1 MLHFLSLAPPIP
13 PPLDSARERAPLPP
27 SFALWPPP
35 LPKAKDTGG
44 RPPTPT
50 TSLCACVSEEQGGEA
65 QETRSAEQG
74 NDGAGVQRGAN
85 RDPALGAASAL
96 ERAGS
101 DPLIVRS
108 APHRSLPFDICV
120 AQSNTVRPYLTCIRH
135 TLNAA
140 CCLRNFPSQQ
150 VERHNVPEV
159 EFK

>member
-1 MLHFLSLAPPIP
+1 MLHFLSLAPPLP
-13 PPLDSARERAPLPP
+13 SRLSRPRSLPLSLG
-27 SFALWPPP
+27 WPPP
-35 LPKAKDTGG
+35 LPKAKDTGRG

-50 TSLCACVSEEQGGEA
+50 TTLCARVSEEQGGEA

-74 NDGAGVQRGAN
+74 NDGAGVQRSAN